1 MALTRC
7 LPRALALEEKR
18 RLEARIAQLEEELE
32 EEQGNTELINDRLKK
47 ANLQVGTGG
56 WAGRPQ
62 PWCSRPRLQKPRLG
76 ATVPTPG
83 NCCQWQGSPCGAPP
97 GRREVSGAWWDPAA
111 CSSGRQLGPR
121 LSRGHQPSFMQI
133 DQINTDLNLER
144 SHAQKNENARQ
155 QLERQN
161 KELKVK
167 LQEMEGTVKSK
178 YKASITALE
187 AKIAQLEEQLDNE
200 TK

>member
-1 MALTRC
+1 MVTL
-7 LPRALALEEKR
+7 L
-18 RLEARIAQLEEELE
+18 
-32 EEQGNTELINDRLKK
+32 G
-47 ANLQVGTGG
+47 VGK
-56 WAGRPQ
+56 
-62 PWCSRPRLQKPRLG
+62 L
-76 ATVPTPG
+76 
-83 NCCQWQGSPCGAPP
+83 
-97 GRREVSGAWWDPAA
+97 
-111 CSSGRQLGPR
+111 LGPGGGI
-121 LSRGHQPSFMQI
+121 LLPLPLASSQALPSRGHWPSFLQI